1 MNSKRIQTLAL
12 GLTLVCASGIA
23 QAVDSQGYGGGVA
36 SVRINETS
44 SDAYG
49 TERGNL
55 VINEGGGVL
64 RKYNIAG
71 QACNGRTLSEQNMNI
86 LARMVG
92 NAGIKLVPYYK
103 GGGGNARCLV
113 GFDMLDTRVYLY

>member
-1 MNSKRIQTLAL
+1 MNRKMIQTLGL
-12 GLTLVCASGIA
+12 GLTLSFASGLA
-23 QAVDSQGYGGGVA
+23 HAVDTQGYSGGLA

-49 TERGNL
+49 VERGNL

-71 QACNGRTLSEQNMNI
+71 QACNGKTLSEQNMNI
-86 LARMVG
+86 LARVVG
-92 NAGIKLVPYYK
+92 NPGIKLVPYYK
-103 GGGGNARCLV
+103 GGGGNVRCLV
-113 GFDMLDTRVYLY
+113 GFEMLDLRVFP